1 MFGFEQNITCNENRI
16 AEQAVFW
23 GVQWRAS
30 RTKHKGERDD
40 RQPGRIFNTCFDAGS
55 GMSASANQR
64 ASRWLGAIGRGFGW
78 FDQGLDWFERSVLVA
93 GIGGMAAVT
102 VANVLLR
109 NIAGSS
115 LQFADDV
122 SQILLVVVTFMGIGI
137 AARHARHIRVSAIH
151 DLLPEKAQKALLVF
165 VSLSTAALLFL
176 MAGYGWAYAESTRR
190 SCRILPEALAAVPLW
205 AGIIAVVVTLVV
217 SGQIIRLAI
226 EGGER
231 FLASAGPWKR
241 RVALIAATV
250 ILLAAGW
257 LLLELFMHLVNNRSG
272 RCRVTAST
280 GFPVYLVHMTVPLG
294 FFLGGIQ
301 FFLAAVRN
309 LTRRENYLSWYRR
322 DEYESEEQAARQSSL
337 SQADIDG

>member
-1 MFGFEQNITCNENRI
+1 
-16 AEQAVFW
+16 
-23 GVQWRAS
+23 
-30 RTKHKGERDD
+30 
-40 RQPGRIFNTCFDAGS
+40 
-55 GMSASANQR
+55 MSASANQR
-64 ASRWLGAIGRGFGW
+64 TSRWLGAIGRGFGW

-205 AGIIAVVVTLVV
+205 AGIIAVL
-217 SGQIIRLAI
+217 
-226 EGGER
+226 
-231 FLASAGPWKR
+231 
-241 RVALIAATV
+241 VALVFPARSFAWRLKAA
-250 ILLAAGW
+250 
-257 LLLELFMHLVNNRSG
+257 SG
-272 RCRVTAST
+272 
-280 GFPVYLVHMTVPLG
+280 
-294 FFLGGIQ
+294 FLP
-301 FFLAAVRN
+301 
-309 LTRRENYLSWYRR
+309 
-322 DEYESEEQAARQSSL
+322 
-337 SQADIDG
+337 

>member
-1 MFGFEQNITCNENRI
+1 
-16 AEQAVFW
+16 
-23 GVQWRAS
+23 
-30 RTKHKGERDD
+30 
-40 RQPGRIFNTCFDAGS
+40 
-55 GMSASANQR
+55 MSASANQR
-64 ASRWLGAIGRGFGW
+64 TSRWLGAIGRGFGW

-190 SCRILPEALAAVPLW
+190 SCRILPEALAAVPLG
-205 AGIIAVVVTLVV
+205 AGVAVVVVALGL
-217 SGQIIRLAI
+217 SGQSMRLAVD
-226 EGGER
+226 GG
-231 FLASAGPWKR
+231 GPF
-241 RVALIAATV
+241 
-250 ILLAAGW
+250 LLAAGEW
-257 LLLELFMHLVNNRSG
+257 QRHGAV
-272 RCRVTAST
+272 
-280 GFPVYLVHMTVPLG
+280 
-294 FFLGGIQ
+294 
-301 FFLAAVRN
+301 LAAAQLVVSPR
-309 LTRRENYLSWYRR
+309 LV
-322 DEYESEEQAARQSSL
+322 A
-337 SQADIDG
+337 